1 MVFYKL
7 IRQIFGPGRG
17 PAEKKVFAVKLF
29 VRSFFYNIKLNH
41 LRANGEKI
49 EKPGNSKVRAVGVN
63 NIPGNLTIQVD
74 INKGVWFI
82 TVYVRIIT

>member
-1 MVFYKL
+1 MV
-7 IRQIFGPGRG
+7 RAADQR
-17 PAEKKVFAVKLF
+17 KKKILLLNYLF
-29 VRSFFYNIKLNH
+29 DRFFYNIKLNR
-41 LRANGEKI
+41 LRTNGEKI
-49 EKPGNSKVRAVGVN
+49 EKPGNSEVRAVGVD